1 MEIEHNNTTN
11 DTERLQYLDTSII
24 NEPSINKAKSKS
36 KKERSAEIMEL
47 AKEINLSSDKK
58 KEKESES
65 TKKNLKISTDQNKYD
80 IIDDVGKRM
89 ANITIGQLLE
99 LNPKLRS
106 ELSNAIRLTTI
117 KDTVENIL
125 LAANKRRFIRI
136 NGEVENIETP
146 ILLDTCSSVNMITT
160 SFLENN
166 DFHIFPKTKLKETFV
181 QAYNNTTMETELYD
195 LEVKIGCITL
205 KETFRLIE
213 RT

>member
-1 MEIEHNNTTN
+1 
-11 DTERLQYLDTSII
+11 
-24 NEPSINKAKSKS
+24 
-36 KKERSAEIMEL
+36 MEL

-58 KEKESES
+58 KEKKEKEKESES